1 MTFTIENIEKA
12 KNNSNILH
20 EKLQA
25 QQNKPWEVQPKN
37 PDSWC
42 ISLTL
47 PQKNHG
53 VNIFIQCD
61 PNQLNSYKI
70 TILTYD
76 GKTIYEYYSESNSI
90 ILLLDKLCKVSN
102 ESFNGEVLLV

>member
-20 EKLQA
+20 QKLQA

-47 PQKNHG
+47 PQKKRG

-76 GKTIYEYYSESNSI
+76 REKIYEYDSEPNNI
-90 ILLLDKLCKVSN
+90 ILLLDNLC
-102 ESFNGEVLLV
+102 